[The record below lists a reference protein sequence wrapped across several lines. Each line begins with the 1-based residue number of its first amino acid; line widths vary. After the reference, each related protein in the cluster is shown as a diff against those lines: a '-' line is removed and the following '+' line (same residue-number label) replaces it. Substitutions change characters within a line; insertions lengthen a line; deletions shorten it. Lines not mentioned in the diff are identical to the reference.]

1 VLSVCWG
8 FSNFVVDVVVVVARQ
23 QDEREQL
30 VIERDSLK
38 SSLQHSEAQR
48 HNALAQLQ
56 QYRRLVEEAEAKV
69 AKQPTLTATPVSL
82 DCCVEQ
88 VETQS
93 TQSQTDTDTAELDLL
108 RTQLAERDADL
119 KELARQRDEAF
130 QLVR

>member
-1 VLSVCWG
+1 
-8 FSNFVVDVVVVVARQ
+8 
-23 QDEREQL
+23 
-30 VIERDSLK
+30 
-38 SSLQHSEAQR
+38 
-48 HNALAQLQ
+48 
-56 QYRRLVEEAEAKV
+56 
-69 AKQPTLTATPVSL
+69 
-82 DCCVEQ
+82 